1 MNRARRRSVRMHQSS
16 LDGSGFRVQ
25 NSAAA
30 NTPFTGDSRMRSTL
44 GITLLAVCALPTLIA
59 AQNPVTNGIR
69 AMAQRQT
76 KNIVDAAE
84 EMPAD
89 KYGYKPTPA
98 QMSYGDVV
106 AHLIKEGNNYLCS
119 AASGMKQPDVDKFAG
134 TDPKDKLVAGLKAS
148 FKFCETALAQIQD
161 AQLGDSIDFFGGRK
175 VTKGMAGGVHR
186 AARGGHPNPNGVL
199 LRLYRVAPP
208 AGRKGSDH

>member
-1 MNRARRRSVRMHQSS
+1 MH
-16 LDGSGFRVQ
+16 

-30 NTPFTGDSRMRSTL
+30 NTPFTGDSRMRARL
-44 GITLLAVCALPTLIA
+44 GTTLLAVCTLPLTVVA
-59 AQNPVTNGIR
+59 GAQAQNPVTNGLR
-69 AMAQRQT
+69 AIEQRYA

-98 QMSYGDVV
+98 QMTFGDVV
-106 AHLIKEGNNYLCS
+106 SHLIKEGNNYLCS

-148 FKFCETALAQIQD
+148 FKFCETVLAEIQD
-161 AQLGDSIDFFGGRK
+161 AQL
-175 VTKGMAGGVHR
+175 A
-186 AARGGHPNPNGVL
+186 
-199 LRLYRVAPP
+199 
-208 AGRKGSDH
+208 